1 MAQQAGGRVGTKAR
15 TPGFNFLPSSHNQ
28 QGDWFPVFTWGKK
41 TDKNL
46 KNVAAK
52 RDEGGT
58 WHPIPRRSHT
68 ITTQQV
74 SGEQNTLWT

>member
-52 RDEGGT
+52 RDG
-58 WHPIPRRSHT
+58 WNLASDSPK
-68 ITTQQV
+68 ITHNYDPA
-74 SGEQNTLWT
+74 SLW